1 MHNVSISAIELLN
14 PTHIQSFETVCI
26 SCETLWCLW
35 LSWRAVNAG
44 YGKSRSVDRES
55 DSFEDS
61 DSEDEG
67 SYPKG
72 MSLEKATES
81 LLAWPPIPAHAH
93 PHASVLERRADVI
106 LENLKKRTVPVVN
119 LMKPHI
125 LVCCQSHWPQHI
137 YYFLKELRKPNFP
150 NPPIVILHPND
161 PTASQWGMVGIFE
174 DVYFLKGSPL
184 YELDLMRGG
193 VLQAGLQFSMLP
205 PILKVN
211 IC

>member
-1 MHNVSISAIELLN
+1 M
-14 PTHIQSFETVCI
+14 
-26 SCETLWCLW
+26 
-35 LSWRAVNAG
+35 SWRAVNAG

-174 DVYFLKGSPL
+174 DVFFLKGSPL